1 MRVSGRDDTLMLT
14 SSVQLLDVYVY
25 GAKRREENAFF
36 VCVASDG
43 IGCEAR
49 YDTQVTC
56 ASGDHTFRYQSGRK
70 QKKHISLE

>member
-14 SSVQLLDVYVY
+14 ASVQLPDVYVY
-25 GAKRREENAFF
+25 GAKRREENAFFF

-56 ASGDHTFRYQSGRK
+56 ASGDHTFRYQSGGK
-70 QKKHISLE
+70 QQKNTD